1 MTGINRAVLIAAVLL
16 LAVCANGFG
25 CVGARPLAMGG
36 AFVGLAD
43 DANATYWNPAGL
55 ARFDSPK
62 VTAMYTATNRD
73 EINYLGYLAYG
84 GRLTRGGAG
93 YGFSYISSQTMPGKY
108 GVDDQSWFWMSGA
121 FRASKDTTVGVNVR
135 FVNDSISGLSTQTAL
150 DLSFLRVV
158 DEKWSFGLL
167 IQDINEPRIEDDG
180 HAIATHGRNIRPGI
194 AYRYDRNTI
203 VTADIYDLLDHS
215 GVQALRVGVERIL
228 PSGVAVRTGYYGT
241 GGSGGLTFGVG
252 SRFGRMSVDAA
263 LMTGDLD
270 NTLLVSAS
278 SKY

>member
-1 MTGINRAVLIAAVLL
+1 MSVRNIVLLAAVLL

-84 GRLTRGGAG
+84 GRLTRGGGG
-93 YGFSYISSQTMPGKY
+93 YGFSYVSHQMTLGKY
-108 GVDDQSWFWMSGA
+108 GADDQSWFWLSGA
-121 FRASKDTTVGVNVR
+121 FRATADTSVGVNIR
-135 FVNDSISGLSTQTAL
+135 FINDSISGVSTEAAL

-180 HAIATHGRNIRPGI
+180 HTIATHGRNIRPGI

-215 GVQALRVGVERIL
+215 GVQSLRVGVEKIL
-228 PSGVAVRTGYYGT
+228 PSGTAVRAGYYGT
-241 GGSGGLTFGVG
+241 GGSGGLTLGVG
-252 SRFGRMSVDAA
+252 SRVGRMSVDAA